1 MLNVVIVGA
10 GRGGTSLLRVLSE
23 ISEVAVSGVTDQNL
37 EAPGIELARKL
48 GIPVSSDF
56 RDFVGSPDVDI
67 IVQATG
73 EPSVD
78 PLISAVKNQRAVII
92 EAAALNLILT
102 LVEEKEKLVRKLTNK
117 ERERDVILNST
128 HDAMLAVNAQG
139 VLTLM
144 NAAAERLT
152 GIKASEALGRP
163 ITEVIPSTRLPVV
176 LETGEAELNQQQ
188 LLGDITIVT
197 NRVPVRDDQGNLIGA
212 AAIFRDITEIKSL
225 AEEITN
231 LREMR
236 ALLQAIINSTQDAIS
251 VVDAEGRGLLINP
264 AYTRLTGLTEEEVIG
279 KPATVDIAEGESM
292 HLQVLRT
299 RKPVRAVPMKV
310 GPKRRE
316 VLVNVAPVIVDDQL
330 KGSVGVIHDVS
341 EIMSLTE
348 ELEQFK
354 RLVRRLEAKYTF
366 DEIVAE
372 SPMMQGA
379 VEQARRA
386 ADTPATVLL
395 RGESGTGKEL
405 FAHAIHNASSRR
417 GGQFIRVNCAA
428 LTDSLLESELFGYV
442 EGAFTGA
449 RKGGRRGLFEEA
461 NGGTIFLDEIGEV
474 SLNLQAKLLRVLQEK
489 EIIRVGDNKPIPVN
503 VRIIAATNAHLEQ
516 AIARGTFRE
525 DLYYR
530 LNVIPI
536 FIPPLRHRREDIPRM
551 AEFLVAKF
559 NHEYGRNVERIA
571 PEAMKLLI
579 EYDWPGNVR
588 ELENIIGRAIINMPR
603 HESEIRPEFLPP
615 LGQTGLASTPPEV
628 RSEKQ
633 RSRRGESES
642 VRPLAEVLME
652 AERETLLQALK
663 LSGGNKTE
671 AARRLGIAA
680 RSLYYKLERHKIG

>member
-23 ISEVAVSGVTDQNL
+23 IEITVSGVTDHDL
-37 EAPGIELARKL
+37 GAPGIELARKL
-48 GIPVSSDF
+48 GVPVSPDL
-56 RDFVGSPDVDI
+56 RDFAGAPGVDI

-73 EPSVD
+73 DPSVD
-78 PLISAVKNQRAVII
+78 ALISAVKNPQAVIV
-92 EAAALNLILT
+92 EPKALNLILT
-102 LVEEKEKLVRKLTNK
+102 LVEEKEKLLRELTNK

-128 HDAMLAVNAQG
+128 HDAMLAVNSKG
-139 VLTLM
+139 ILTLM

-152 GIKASEALGRP
+152 GIKASEALGRA
-163 ITEVIPSTRLPVV
+163 ITEVITSTRLPVV

-197 NRVPVRDDQGNLIGA
+197 NRVPVRDDQGHVIGA
-212 AAIFRDITEIKSL
+212 AAIFRDITEIKTL

-251 VVDAEGRGLLINP
+251 VVDTEGHGLLINP
-264 AYTRLTGLTEEEVIG
+264 AYTRLTGLTEQDVIG

-316 VLVNVAPVIVDDQL
+316 VLVNVAPMIVDDQL

-372 SPMMQGA
+372 SLMMQGA

-386 ADTPATVLL
+386 AETPATVLL

-405 FAHAIHNASSRR
+405 FAHAIHNASPRR

-449 RKGGRRGLFEEA
+449 KKGGRRGLFEEA
-461 NGGTIFLDEIGEV
+461 TGGTIFLDEIGDV

-489 EIIRVGDNKPIPVN
+489 EIIRVGDSKPLSVN

-571 PEAMKLLI
+571 PEAMKRLI
-579 EYDWPGNVR
+579 AYDWPGNVR
-588 ELENIIGRAIINMPR
+588 ELENIVGRAIINMPR
-603 HESEIRPEFLPP
+603 HETEIRPEFLPL
-615 LGQTGLASTPPEV
+615 LGHLGSSSAGLEA

-633 RSRRGESES
+633 RGKRGDSDPI
-642 VRPLAEVLME
+642 RPLAEVLME
-652 AERETLLQALK
+652 AEREIILQALR
-663 LSGGNKTE
+663 LAGGNKTE

-680 RSLYYKLERHKIG
+680 RSLYYKLAKHKIG